1 MEEVSV
7 KIILAKFESEEEA
20 GKALKTLRAG
30 GKGKF
35 GIDNAAVIKK
45 EEHGKLS
52 IREDGDA
59 DSLEGAGAGA
69 LVGGAIGLI
78 VGPLGVVA
86 GGAIGA
92 AVSGFVSKYRD
103 SGLRDER
110 LEQIGADLEP
120 GKSILIAVIEY
131 LWEVEVVQ
139 ILKDAGGQVDASLLP
154 SDILARM
161 NESANMQGPNLII
174 NPSRPEEINTRLRT
188 GA

>member
-7 KIILAKFESEEEA
+7 KIILATFDSEDDA
-20 GKALKTLRAG
+20 GKALKSLRAG

-35 GIDNAAVIKK
+35 DIDNAAVIKK
-45 EEHGKLS
+45 EEHGKLR

-59 DSLEGAGAGA
+59 DGGEGAGVGA

-92 AVSGFVSKYRD
+92 AVSGVVSKYRD

-110 LEQIGADLEP
+110 LEQIGTDMEP
-120 GKSILIAVIEY
+120 GTSILIAVVEY
-131 LWEVEVVQ
+131 LWEEEVTQ

-154 SDILARM
+154 SDMLARM
-161 NESANMQGPNLII
+161 NQSANMQGPDFII
-174 NPSRPEEINTRLRT
+174 TPSRPEEINTRLRS